1 MIWNAFQLFVFICS
15 IYKNTMFKLVEFMCS
30 SSILT
35 MPTYQHK
42 RFLKDNE
49 KKIFLFVLSWFDFVP
64 TTAVLFK
71 LKDA

>member
-1 MIWNAFQLFVFICS
+1 
-15 IYKNTMFKLVEFMCS
+15 MFKLVEFMCS

-49 KKIFLFVLSWFDFVP
+49 KKFFLFVLS
-64 TTAVLFK
+64 
-71 LKDA
+71 